1 MKIINDF
8 ECAKGHKEEYFVDR
22 NVMSVTCRHCGNEAN
37 KLLSA
42 PRIALDGCDSG
53 FPTAS
58 DAWIR
63 RRESHMKYEAK
74 MGIGQG

>member
-1 MKIINDF
+1 MKIMNDF
-8 ECAKGHKEEYFVDR
+8 ECVKGHKEEYFVDR
-22 NVMSVTCRHCGNEAN
+22 NVMSVTCRHCGNDAT

-42 PRIALDGCDSG
+42 PRIALDGCSG
-53 FPTAS
+53 DFPTAS

-63 RRESHMKYEAK
+63 RRKSHMQYEAK